1 MASVNNTLNYNN
13 SFEDYKVKVWL
24 DNQRTCTPTPIESA
38 AATTEPEVSTL
49 TRKSSPNHKRK
60 RNDSDHTQA
69 AHRRRSPLQETTM
82 NSPTAKGAESDP
94 KKIKKGSKVLTQER
108 RISPRK
114 NAPTSSS
121 SQLVDGEPAEAGYS
135 RALQCED
142 ITLLPRRGTKSNSST
157 QSRSSSP
164 VKTIYDLTMAD
175 PPITFFE
182 ANSKTIQ
189 SPAAVSRLYKK
200 VLDVSDGFN
209 LLPDSLK
216 VRKPVSF
223 LVNLC

>member
-1 MASVNNTLNYNN
+1 MASVNTLHNEEQN

-24 DNQRTCTPTPIESA
+24 DNQPTRTSTAIESA
-38 AATTEPEVSTL
+38 TEPEVSPF
-49 TRKSSPNHKRK
+49 TRKSSPSHKRK
-60 RNDSDHTQA
+60 RDDSGHTQEA
-69 AHRRRSPLQETTM
+69 DRRRIPLRETTM
-82 NSPTAKGAESDP
+82 NSPPAKHAESDP
-94 KKIKKGSKVLTQER
+94 PKRIKRGSKLPTQER
-108 RISPRK
+108 GPQRVSPRK
-114 NAPTSSS
+114 NAHTS
-121 SQLVDGEPAEAGYS
+121 SQLVDGEPAEAEYS
-135 RALQCED
+135 RALQRED

-189 SPAAVSRLYKK
+189 PPAAVSQLYKK

-209 LLPDSLK
+209 LLPESLR
-216 VRKPVSF
+216 VRSRPPFS
-223 LVNLC
+223 

>member
-1 MASVNNTLNYNN
+1 MASVNALQNDERN

-24 DNQRTCTPTPIESA
+24 DNQPTHTSTAIESA
-38 AATTEPEVSTL
+38 TEREASAWA
-49 TRKSSPNHKRK
+49 RKSSPSHKRK
-60 RNDSDHTQA
+60 RHDSDYTQA
-69 AHRRRSPLQETTM
+69 ADRRRSPLRETTM
-82 NSPTAKGAESDP
+82 NSPPAKDVESDP
-94 KKIKKGSKVLTQER
+94 PKRVKRGSKLPSQER
-108 RISPRK
+108 GPQRISSRK
-114 NAPTSSS
+114 NAPAS
-121 SQLVDGEPAEAGYS
+121 SQLVDGELAEAGYS
-135 RALQCED
+135 RALQREE

-189 SPAAVSRLYKK
+189 PPAAVSQLYKK

-209 LLPDSLK
+209 LLPESLK
-216 VRKPVSF
+216 VRSRSLF
-223 LVNLC
+223 S

>member
-1 MASVNNTLNYNN
+1 MASVNTLHTDELN

-24 DNQRTCTPTPIESA
+24 DNQPTRTSTAIESA
-38 AATTEPEVSTL
+38 TEPEVSPL
-49 TRKSSPNHKRK
+49 TRKSVPSHKRK
-60 RNDSDHTQA
+60 RGDSDHIQA
-69 AHRRRSPLQETTM
+69 ADCRRSPLRETTM
-82 NSPTAKGAESDP
+82 NSPPAKHAESDP
-94 KKIKKGSKVLTQER
+94 PKRIKGGSKLPTQER

-114 NAPTSSS
+114 NTPIS
-121 SQLVDGEPAEAGYS
+121 SQLADGEPAEAGYS
-135 RALQCED
+135 RALQRED

-175 PPITFFE
+175 PPITFSE

-189 SPAAVSRLYKK
+189 PPVAVSQLYKK

-209 LLPDSLK
+209 LLPESLR
-216 VRKPVSF
+216 VRSLSLF
-223 LVNLC
+223 S